1 MTEPR
6 DRPGDLTDDNIEAVS
21 DSFPSYQ
28 QCAVCKADRILD
40 LGAQRGKVGMGLC
53 WWCWCL
59 CWCWCWLRVG
69 NVQNGAQ
76 GRGVS
81 SGVDRHENLGCTV
94 NGSPMV
100 DLR

>member
-40 LGAQRGKVGMGLC
+40 LGGTERQSWHGLVLVVLVLVLVLVARGKRSERGTGQRGL
-53 WWCWCL
+53 
-59 CWCWCWLRVG
+59 LRG
-69 NVQNGAQ
+69 
-76 GRGVS
+76 
-81 SGVDRHENLGCTV
+81 
-94 NGSPMV
+94 
-100 DLR
+100 